1 MIKFNANTN
10 VTAADNEVIL
20 CDLKYMLTD
29 EEVLKVKSIIDG
41 LVANRGGAGIAS
53 TSQTAY
59 KAVSE
64 NVAPT
69 ATKAEKKPYVA
80 TKDFVPQYQI
90 KELEGTD
97 GTKLFCIS
105 RKNGWT
111 RAEKS
116 LMNGAIKA
124 LKGIKEIEV
133 SGVKKDKDGNEKSI
147 TFKAWGYATESTAKK
162 HLKELP
168 AVFTV
173 AQLNGEA

>member
-1 MIKFNANTN
+1 MIKMTQYVNG
-10 VTAADNEVIL
+10 VADNEVIL
-20 CDLKYMLTD
+20 NGAKFMVTD
-29 EEVLKVKSIIDG
+29 DVAMQILQ
-41 LVANRGGAGIAS
+41 LVSGHVNIAS

-80 TKDFVPQYQI
+80 TKDFTPKYQL
-90 KELEGTD
+90 KELTGVD

-105 RKNGWT
+105 RANGWT

-124 LKGIKEIEV
+124 LKGIKEIDVQYE
-133 SGVKKDKDGNEKSI
+133 KDGKTR
-147 TFKAWGYATESTAKK
+147 TFKAWGYGTESTAKK

-168 AVFTV
+168 TVFTV

>member
-41 LVANRGGAGIAS
+41 LVANRGGAGIVS

-80 TKDFVPQYQI
+80 TKDFSPQYQI
-90 KELEGTD
+90 KELTGTD

-124 LKGIKEIEV
+124 LKGIKEIDVQYE
-133 SGVKKDKDGNEKSI
+133 KDGKTR
-147 TFKAWGYATESTAKK
+147 TFKAWGYNTEATAKK

-168 AVFTV
+168 TVFTV

>member
-1 MIKFNANTN
+1 MIKMTQYVNG
-10 VTAADNEVIL
+10 VADNEVIL
-20 CDLKYMLTD
+20 NGAKFMVTD
-29 EEVLKVKSIIDG
+29 DVAMQILQ
-41 LVANRGGAGIAS
+41 LVSGHVSIAS

-80 TKDFVPQYQI
+80 TKDFTPKYQL
-90 KELEGTD
+90 KELTGVD

-105 RKNGWT
+105 RANGWT

-162 HLKELP
+162 HMKELP
-168 AVFTV
+168 TVFSV

>member
-10 VTAADNEVIL
+10 VTADNEVIL

-59 KAVSE
+59 KAVSSP
-64 NVAPT
+64 VATT

-124 LKGIKEIEV
+124 LKGIKEIDVQYE
-133 SGVKKDKDGNEKSI
+133 KDGKTR
-147 TFKAWGYATESTAKK
+147 TFKAWGYGTESTAKK
-162 HLKELP
+162 HMKELP
-168 AVFTV
+168 TVFTV

>member
-1 MIKFNANTN
+1 MLKFNN
-10 VTAADNEVIL
+10 VSEVVADNRVVL
-20 CDLKYMLTD
+20 CDLEYMLTD
-29 EEVLKVKSIIDG
+29 DEVLRIKSIIDG

-59 KAVSE
+59 KAVS
-64 NVAPT
+64 APIAET
-69 ATKAEKKPYVA
+69 ATAEKKPYVA

-90 KELEGTD
+90 KELTGVD